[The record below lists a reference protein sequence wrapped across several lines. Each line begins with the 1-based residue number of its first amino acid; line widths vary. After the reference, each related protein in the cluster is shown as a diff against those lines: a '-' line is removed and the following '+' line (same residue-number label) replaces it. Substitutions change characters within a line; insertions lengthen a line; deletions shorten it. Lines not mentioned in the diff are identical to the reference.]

1 MNWTIHQRWRIWWL
15 FRNWFAIV
23 LVCCESYNIKWNTCT
38 SWKWVLVYFLENI
51 LIEEQF
57 SYFVFILLDIFWEKC
72 KKSETFRRTPHRI
85 SINRVDCFACQCDF
99 SMHTKE
105 YGNKTMEK
113 KIHKNCC
120 NKKFFL
126 CSLLS
131 FVGKMLVAR
140 WAHRST
146 WAWAWKR
153 ICIIKSKRSCCSFSY
168 DVFLHIIL
176 FILVLFVAMLGAL
189 KWNQNKGKSNLLKF
203 KVKMF
208 AKPWSVTEY

>member
-23 LVCCESYNIKWNTCT
+23 LVCCELYNIKWNTCT

-51 LIEEQF
+51 LIEEEF
-57 SYFVFILLDIFWEKC
+57 SYFVFILYIRDRYFLKKC
-72 KKSETFRRTPHRI
+72 KQNWRNSKQSETFRHIPHRI
-85 SINRVDCFACQCDF
+85 SINRVDCFACQYDF

-113 KIHKNCC
+113 ILHMDRC

-131 FVGKMLVAR
+131 FVGEMLVAR

-153 ICIIKSKRSCCSFSY
+153 ICISKSKRSCCSFSY
-168 DVFLHIIL
+168 DVFLHLIL
-176 FILVLFVAMLGAL
+176 FFFGFVCGNAECIKM
-189 KWNQNKGKSNLLKF
+189 KSKQR
-203 KVKMF
+203 
-208 AKPWSVTEY
+208 